1 MSRFSLLFP
10 RPIPSAASMFQREG
24 MLRHV
29 CQATGYFVV
38 DRLPMRDCRTARHC
52 RNRFQVLSPDQS
64 RCKLFRSLSSAVRY
78 LQTRA
83 EVFANAAAG

>member
-1 MSRFSLLFP
+1 MSRFSLIFP

-38 DRLPMRDCRTARHC
+38 DRLPMRNCRTTSNC
-52 RNRFQVLSPDQS
+52 RNRFQVLSADQS
-64 RCKLFRSLSSAVRY
+64 RCKLFRSLSSAIRY
-78 LQTRA
+78 LETRA
-83 EVFANAAAG
+83 EVFSGIAG